1 MRKILRFIMIFVF
14 GFLVQSLIAS
24 NENNEIVK
32 NLLKWNFCTITDAD
46 IPDGYKV
53 SFSQEN
59 KGSISVINEEG
70 TNVVRLE
77 LPEQGKGWFGVDTAN
92 TIGLIQGKKY
102 IFTVQIKI
110 EGQKY
115 SGAGDRFFYAALCN
129 TETNKEIYNC
139 LSGAGD
145 TGGWVTSVLFID
157 TVKTPEIVDC
167 KILLRAYGVAGIYY
181 IKNPSIVEVPGD
193 SEVTKSQI
201 ILDNR
206 KSIQGGH
213 VKLEDIIQLG
223 K

>member
-1 MRKILRFIMIFVF
+1 MRKILRFITGFV
-14 GFLVQSLIAS
+14 LVLLGHSLIAGDES
-24 NENNEIVK
+24 NAIEK
-32 NLLKWNFCTITDAD
+32 NLLKWNFCIMTNKG

-53 SFSQEN
+53 SFSQESTS
-59 KGSISVINEEG
+59 SISVINEEG

-77 LPEQGKGWFGVDTAN
+77 LPEQGKGWFGIDTAN

-115 SGAGDRFFYAALCN
+115 SGAGDHFFYAALCN
-129 TETNKEIYNC
+129 TQTNKEIYNC
-139 LSGAGD
+139 FNGAGD

-157 TVKTPEIVDC
+157 TVKTPKIVDC

-181 IKNPSIVEVPGD
+181 IKNPSIIELPDD
-193 SEVTKSQI
+193 SEVIKSQI
-201 ILDNR
+201 ILNNN
-206 KSIQGGH
+206 KTITGGH
-213 VKLEDIIQLG
+213 AKLEDIVQLS

>member
-53 SFSQEN
+53 SFRQEN

-115 SGAGDRFFYAALCN
+115 SGAGDRFC
-129 TETNKEIYNC
+129 I
-139 LSGAGD
+139 
-145 TGGWVTSVLFID
+145 LFA
-157 TVKTPEIVDC
+157 IV
-167 KILLRAYGVAGIYY
+167 
-181 IKNPSIVEVPGD
+181 
-193 SEVTKSQI
+193 
-201 ILDNR
+201 
-206 KSIQGGH
+206 
-213 VKLEDIIQLG
+213 
-223 K
+223 